1 MSSSEGDNLRNPAKV
16 EQGYFN
22 NDMAD
27 RMHRGFIDFKIIHQ
41 TPNRREDIIV
51 PVIIRRTI
59 TSPNKRGMYGEGTGE
74 INRQNEILTK
84 EKKKEPDI
92 RRR

>member
-1 MSSSEGDNLRNPAKV
+1 
-16 EQGYFN
+16 
-22 NDMAD
+22 
-27 RMHRGFIDFKIIHQ
+27 
-41 TPNRREDIIV
+41 
-51 PVIIRRTI
+51 
-59 TSPNKRGMYGEGTGE
+59 MYGEGTGE